1 MSSGLGQFW
10 AGSGKSHPGHTED
23 SREIP
28 DMTKIYRSRLEFL
41 FIIFIPQTVL
51 LLGFSMLS

>member
-41 FIIFIPQTVL
+41 FIIFI
-51 LLGFSMLS
+51 FI